1 MNRIF
6 LSILLIVLLSACAS
20 SSKIINKT
28 SKELLQTEFY
38 DNHFTGMLIID
49 PSTNDTLLDYD
60 SEKYF
65 IPASNTKIFS
75 LYASLKMLPDS
86 IPAFTYIKEND
97 TTYIQGTGDPT
108 LLHPYFNSDKVLEF
122 LKGQPNL
129 KFKMNNLRDEKL
141 GPGWSWGDYQYYY
154 QVERSALPLYGN
166 VLTMTNST
174 EPKVQP
180 SIFKDSILAIN
191 SRDNREQ
198 EKNIFYFDSN
208 RKDTLEVPFRTSEM
222 LSKSILESELGKDI
236 VLSDDFPV
244 GPKSVFYS
252 MPKDTVLKRMMHVSD
267 NFIADQLL
275 ILASST
281 LSDTLSIHK
290 AQKYVLENFLNDLK
304 QEPRWVD
311 GSGLSRYNLIS
322 PKSIVHVLHEMYR
335 DIERERLLSFFPA
348 GGASGTLKRW
358 YPGDPEPYVYA
369 KTGSLSNNHCLSG
382 FIKTKSGKTL
392 IFSFMNNHFRKP
404 SSEIKKRMQTILET
418 VRDTY

>member
-1 MNRIF
+1 MNKLF
-6 LSILLIVLLSACAS
+6 PFILVVTLLSACAS

-28 SKELLQTEFY
+28 SRELLQTEFY
-38 DNHFTGMLIID
+38 KNHFTGMLIID
-49 PSTNDTLLDYD
+49 PATNDTLLNYD

-108 LLHPYFNSDKVLEF
+108 LLHPYFKSDKVLEF

-129 KFKMNNLRDEKL
+129 KFRMNNLKDEKL

-154 QVERSALPLYGN
+154 QVERSAFPLYGN
-166 VLTMTNST
+166 VLTVTNST

-180 SIFKDSILAIN
+180 SIFKDSIIAIN

-198 EKNIFYFDSN
+198 EKNIFYFDPN

-222 LSKSILESELGKDI
+222 LSKSILESDLGKDI
-236 VLSDDFPV
+236 AIGEDFPV

-252 MPKDTVLKRMMHVSD
+252 MPKDTVLKRMMHISD

-290 AQKYVLENFLNDLK
+290 AQKYVLDNFLNDLK
-304 QEPRWVD
+304 QEPRW
-311 GSGLSRYNLIS
+311 
-322 PKSIVHVLHEMYR
+322 
-335 DIERERLLSFFPA
+335 
-348 GGASGTLKRW
+348 
-358 YPGDPEPYVYA
+358 
-369 KTGSLSNNHCLSG
+369 
-382 FIKTKSGKTL
+382 
-392 IFSFMNNHFRKP
+392 
-404 SSEIKKRMQTILET
+404 
-418 VRDTY
+418 

>member
-1 MNRIF
+1 
-6 LSILLIVLLSACAS
+6 
-20 SSKIINKT
+20 
-28 SKELLQTEFY
+28 
-38 DNHFTGMLIID
+38 MLIID
-49 PSTNDTLLDYD
+49 PSSNDTLLDYD

-75 LYASLKMLPDS
+75 LYTSLKMLPDS
-86 IPAFTYIKEND
+86 IPAFSYIKEND

-108 LLHPYFNSDKVLEF
+108 LFHPYFNSDKVVKF
-122 LKGQPNL
+122 LKNQSNL
-129 KFKMNNLRDEKL
+129 KFKINNLKDEKL
-141 GPGWSWGDYQYYY
+141 GPGWSCGDYQYYY

-166 VLTMTNST
+166 VLTVTNST

-180 SIFKDSILAIN
+180 SVFKDSIIAIN

-208 RKDTLEVPFRTSEM
+208 RKDTLEVPFRTSEL
-222 LSKSILESELGKDI
+222 LSKSILESELGKEI
-236 VLSDDFPV
+236 MVGNDFPL
-244 GPKSVFYS
+244 GTKSVFYS

-281 LSDTLSIHK
+281 LSDTLSIHM
-290 AQKYVLENFLNDLK
+290 AQKYMLENYLNDLK

-322 PKSIVHVLHEMYR
+322 PKSIVHVLHKMYR
-335 DIERERLLSFFPA
+335 EIEMERLLSFFPA
-348 GGASGTLKRW
+348 GGASGTLKSW

-404 SSEIKKRMQTILET
+404 SSDVKKRMQMILEN